1 MSTDQ
6 QGNTSGEQARDK
18 EQKAITNLT
27 QLSEIDYFRA
37 RKDAAK
43 FLEVTPSD
51 LDKLVKKARQPKA
64 EKIGNKSDVMFDE
77 IKPWSEPVDGAALLN
92 DIVMF
97 IKRYVIC
104 EPHTADA
111 AALWIAFSWLIDAVT
126 VAPIANITAP
136 LPNCGKSTLLDL
148 MERLCYQPLKADNI
162 SPAALFRSIE
172 KWRPTLLIDEVD
184 AFLKDNEDAR
194 GILNS
199 GHKRNGFVLRVV
211 GDTYEPRRFSTWGAK
226 ALCGIGTIAST
237 LQSRSITL
245 ELRRKLP
252 HESVEN
258 LRHANPAEVQALQQ
272 RLARFSSDAYNTVS
286 AARPEPIAGLH
297 NRAQDNWEP
306 LLAIAQAAGA
316 DWPKKTHNAAQMI
329 TGTNAAHDAPD
340 TNTELLA
347 DIREVFKQKH
357 MEKIFTADLLQALC
371 EDEEAPWATWN
382 RGKPI
387 TARQLSSRLSEFS
400 IKPDDVRIGGAVR
413 KGYTLAKF
421 RDAFARYLPD

>member
-1 MSTDQ
+1 MSTNQ
-6 QGNTSGEQARDK
+6 QDGTGSKLAHNDEQAT
-18 EQKAITNLT
+18 ITRLA
-27 QLSEIDYFRA
+27 QLAELDYFRE
-37 RKDAAK
+37 RPSVAK
-43 FLEVTPSD
+43 SLAIAQSD
-51 LDKLVKKARQPKA
+51 LDKLVKKARQPHT
-64 EKIGNKSDVMFDE
+64 EKRGNNSDVMFEDIE
-77 IKPWSEPVDGAALLN
+77 PWSEPVDGAALLN
-92 DIVMF
+92 DIVTF
-97 IKRYVIC
+97 IKRYVVC

-111 AALWIAFSWLIDAVT
+111 AALWIVFSWLIDAVT

-148 MERLCYQPLKADNI
+148 MERLCYKPLKADNI

-226 ALCGIGTIAST
+226 ALCGIGTIANT

-272 RLARFSSDAYNTVS
+272 RLARFSNDAYDTVTE
-286 AARPEPIAGLH
+286 ARPEPIAGLH

-316 DWPKKTHNAAQMI
+316 DWPKKTHSAAQMI

-357 MEKIFTADLLQALC
+357 MDKIFTADLLQALC

-400 IKPDDVRIGGAVR
+400 IKPSDVRIGGAVR

-421 RDAFARYLPD
+421 SDAFARYLSD